1 LDLATIFTRI
11 IKGEIPSTKILEDDR
26 YFAFLDIRPINPGHT
41 LVVPKVE
48 VDQLFDA
55 DPELLAGILP
65 FAQKVAKA
73 IKAAV
78 PCRRVGVLVAGFE
91 VPHAHIH
98 LVPIEGEG
106 ELTFSRARPA
116 KPEELQALGQR
127 IREKL

>member
-1 LDLATIFTRI
+1 MATIFSRI
-11 IKGEIPSTKILEDDR
+11 IKGEIPSVKILEDER
-26 YFAFLDIRPINPGHT
+26 YFAFLDINPINPGHT
-41 LVVPKVE
+41 LVVPKLE
-48 VDQLFDA
+48 VDSLWDA
-55 DPELLAGILP
+55 SPEMLAGMLP

-73 IKAAV
+73 IQAV
-78 PCRRVGVLVAGFE
+78 TGCARVGVLVAGFQ

-116 KPEELQALGQR
+116 QPEALRAMGQN

>member
-1 LDLATIFTRI
+1 MATIFTRI
-11 IKGEIPSTKILEDDR
+11 IKGEIPSVKILEDER
-26 YFAFLDIRPINPGHT
+26 YFAFLDINPINPGHT
-41 LVVPKVE
+41 LVVPKLE
-48 VDQLFDA
+48 VDSLWDA
-55 DPELLAGILP
+55 SPEMLAGMLP

-73 IKAAV
+73 IQAV
-78 PCRRVGVLVAGFE
+78 TGCERVGVLVAGFA

-116 KPEELQALGQR
+116 QPEALRAMGQN

>member
-1 LDLATIFTRI
+1 MATIFTRI
-11 IKGEIPSTKILEDDR
+11 IKGEIPSVKILEDER
-26 YFAFLDIRPINPGHT
+26 YFAFLDINPINPGHT
-41 LVVPKVE
+41 LVVPKLE
-48 VDQLFDA
+48 VDSLWDA
-55 DPELLAGILP
+55 SPEMLAGMLP

-73 IKAAV
+73 IQAV
-78 PCRRVGVLVAGFE
+78 TGCARVGVLVAGFQ

-116 KPEELQALGQR
+116 QPEALRAMGQN

>member
-1 LDLATIFTRI
+1 MATIFTRI
-11 IKGEIPSTKILEDDR
+11 IKGEIPSVKILEDDR
-26 YFAFLDIRPINPGHT
+26 FYAFLDIRPINPGHA
-41 LVVPKVE
+41 LVVPKLETDSLWDVPAE
-48 VDQLFDA
+48 T
-55 DPELLAGILP
+55 LAGMLP

-73 IKAAV
+73 IQAATA
-78 PCRRVGVLVAGFE
+78 CRRVGVLVAGFE

-116 KPEELQALGQR
+116 RPEELQAMGQR